1 MTPSHVTNTPSPVF
15 AATYMDPDADIV
27 NLLTQLS
34 ESGKRIFLI
43 TNNSADFV

>member
-1 MTPSHVTNTPSPVF
+1 MWLMPRVS
-15 AATYMDPDADIV
+15 AATYIEPDEAIV
-27 NLLTQLS
+27 DLLTQLS